1 MTARRFGGQYSPG
14 AQTAAPA
21 AGPRATP
28 WSGRRVR
35 STSVRALGLY
45 VWPTLLL
52 VGALRA
58 LVGGDPLIAGGFLGA
73 WAALILGAGLTRAGV
88 VAAREYE
95 ARAVAAPP
103 AFPRKLF
110 GAALTGAGVAAAAWL
125 GTASPVNAG
134 LFGALAAALHA
145 VAFWPDPMRSKGL
158 DGLQGEALDAAVTK
172 IETARRLI
180 GEMTAAAG
188 RFGDRGL
195 AERVGRLAAEAE
207 AVVAQLERDPAGIG
221 RARRF
226 LAVYLVGARDAAV
239 KYAAAFEESRDPD
252 VAARYGA
259 LVDDLSAQFA
269 RHRAALAE
277 GDRTAL
283 EVEIDVLRDRLKLE
297 GVQ

>member
-14 AQTAAPA
+14 APA
-21 AGPRATP
+21 AAPRATA

-52 VGALRA
+52 LGALRA
-58 LVGGDPLIAGGFLGA
+58 LAGGDPLTAGGFLGA
-73 WAALILGAGLTRAGV
+73 WALLISAAGFTRAGV

-110 GAALTGAGVAAAAWL
+110 GAALTGLGVAAAAWL
-125 GTASPVNAG
+125 GDATPLNAG
-134 LFGALAAALHA
+134 LFGGLAAALHG
-145 VAFWPDPMRSKGL
+145 VAFGPDPMRSKGL

-180 GEMTAAAG
+180 AEMTAAA

-239 KYAAAFEESRDPD
+239 KYAAAFEENRDPEI
-252 VAARYGA
+252 AARYGA
-259 LVDDLSAQFA
+259 LVEDLSSQFA